1 MAQRRVT
8 TLVDDLDGSPA
19 AETVRFG
26 FAGPEYEV
34 ELSTVHAQQLR
45 SALAPY
51 ILKARRTRPRSSR
64 PLRGAGRRE
73 PLRIAVTVDP
83 DWPGHAPD

>member
-19 AETVRFG
+19 DETVRFG

-34 ELSTVHAQQLR
+34 ELNAAHAQQLR
-45 SALAPY
+45 TALAPY
-51 ILKARRTRPRSSR
+51 ISKARRARSGRARVAVPRQ
-64 PLRGAGRRE
+64 

-83 DWPGHAPD
+83 DWPGHATG

>member
-19 AETVRFG
+19 EETVRFG

-34 ELSTVHAQQLR
+34 ELNAAHAQQLR
-45 SALAPY
+45 TALAPY
-51 ILKARRTRPRSSR
+51 ISKARRSR
-64 PLRGAGRRE
+64 PGRARRDARG

-83 DWPGHAPD
+83 DWPGHAG

>member
-34 ELSTVHAQQLR
+34 ELNSAHAQQLR

-51 ILKARRTRPRSSR
+51 ISKARRTRSQATR
-64 PLRGAGRRE
+64 PSFGAGRRE

-83 DWPGHAPD
+83 DWPGHATG